1 MSPDFSRTL
10 TLLRK
15 EKGVSQ
21 RSVAKDLGIS
31 RRALQYKIKRYK
43 IVTELD
49 AKVYVDHTLF

>member
-1 MSPDFSRTL
+1 MSSDFSRSL

-31 RRALQYKIKRYK
+31 QVLLSTFTFVINC
-43 IVTELD
+43 V
-49 AKVYVDHTLF
+49 